1 MYRYVLS
8 YVSCLSC
15 TFMWSSNY
23 ALLYMVIYS
32 LMHASDCLGVL
43 CMLVADV
50 LAELLQP
57 WAYASTYASLCT
69 AMWTSSYASTW
80 SCTTHASDL
89 LCGHCLMHS
98 YASAALCSD
107 SRIRDHASLCGRL
120 PMRPCRYVVLCNVRW
135 AMQCYATFMN
145 RFPYAYLCVEVHVMH
160 SYAAGLLC
168 VICFMHVMQFLCILQ
183 AYLLLYV
190 VMCSHSYA
198 NLCSLDLMRSPRYAF
213 YVVIM
218 YILCVHFVMQ
228 LHVNSG
234 HCNKNVFLWPTY
246 VVEMLCIV
254 MHLCIY
260 AHKHA

>member
-89 LCGHCLMHS
+89 LCGHYLMHS
-98 YASAALCSD
+98 YLC
-107 SRIRDHASLCGRL
+107 IRCVMQRLTHTSSCKFMRTSTYLCVHAVMLSYAMCDE
-120 PMRPCRYVVLCNVRW
+120 LCNV
-135 AMQCYATFMN
+135 MQRLWIAFLMRTYVWKCMSCTLMQ
-145 RFPYAYLCVEVHVMH
+145 LG
-160 SYAAGLLC
+160 SYALFALC
-168 VICFMHVMQFLCILQ
+168 MS
-183 AYLLLYV
+183 
-190 VMCSHSYA
+190 CS
-198 NLCSLDLMRSPRYAF
+198 F
-213 YVVIM
+213 YV
-218 YILCVHFVMQ
+218 
-228 LHVNSG
+228 
-234 HCNKNVFLWPTY
+234 Y
-246 VVEMLCIV
+246 VRRTC
-254 MHLCIY
+254 CY
-260 AHKHA
+260 T